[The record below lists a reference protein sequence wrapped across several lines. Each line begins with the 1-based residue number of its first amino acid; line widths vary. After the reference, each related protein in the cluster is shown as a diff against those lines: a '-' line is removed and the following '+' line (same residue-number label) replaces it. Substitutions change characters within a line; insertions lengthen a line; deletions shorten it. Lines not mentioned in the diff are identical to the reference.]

1 MNVEPQLGEG
11 KMKRRCLVVVI
22 ALLVWTLVVGA
33 GATWGAVKVQQA
45 VCIDGSGS
53 ISSSDFALLKE
64 GLARAVEDPNT
75 MPQDG
80 TVELT
85 VIQFG
90 IGSGAQVEV
99 SPTVITSQVVADN
112 VAAMIRAIVQGGGS
126 TPMPAAIDMATA
138 QIIGSP
144 NFAGAERQVINI
156 STNGVPQDQAGTI
169 TSRDNAVAAGIDLV
183 CSECVPGA
191 NVPFMLTVVWPQ
203 PGVEIPPGDYPE
215 PPGSAGFV
223 RKVANYDEYEEA
235 IKEKIE
241 FVVDKLPI
249 STVCGLILLIV
260 AVAGF
265 FGYMIVRR
273 KRISPAK

>member
-1 MNVEPQLGEG
+1 
-11 KMKRRCLVVVI
+11 MKNRFSVVVI
-22 ALLVWTLVVGA
+22 ALLVCALGIGTGTA
-33 GATWGAVKVQQA
+33 WGAVKVQQA

-53 ISSSDFALLKE
+53 ISAANFGLLKE

-90 IGSGAQVEV
+90 IGVGAQVEV
-99 SPTVITSQVVADN
+99 SPTVITSQVVADM
-112 VAAMIRAIVQGGGS
+112 VAAVIRGIAQGGGL

-138 QIIGSP
+138 QITGSA

-156 STNGVPQDQAGTI
+156 STNGVPQDQPGTI
-169 TSRDNAVAAGIDLV
+169 TARDNAVAAGIDLI
-183 CSECVPGA
+183 CSEAVPGA

-203 PGVEIPPGDYPE
+203 PGVEIPPGVYPE

-235 IKEKIE
+235 IKEKIR
-241 FVVDKLPI
+241 FVIRPRVPL
-249 STVCGLILLIV
+249 STQLGLILLVV

-265 FGYMIVRR
+265 FAFIIIR
-273 KRISPAK
+273 KRKLSTVR